1 LKKRFHIQILGQE
14 LSVVSD
20 AGEEHVAKV
29 VGYVTDKMT
38 EIGKASSNVTML
50 NAAILTAL
58 NIADEFLRIK
68 GAEEIV
74 TSQLE
79 SRYERLIN
87 LINEIR

>member
-1 LKKRFHIQILGQE
+1 MKERFHIQILGQE
-14 LSVVSD
+14 LSVLSD

-29 VGYVTDKMT
+29 VKYVTDKMS

-50 NAAILTAL
+50 NVAILTAL
-58 NIADEFLRIK
+58 NIADEFLQSK
-68 GAEEIV
+68 GAEEST

-87 LINEIR
+87 LINETC

>member
-1 LKKRFHIQILGQE
+1 MKKRFHIQILGQE

-29 VGYVTDKMT
+29 VKYVTDKMS
-38 EIGKASSNVTML
+38 EIGKTSSNVTML

-58 NIADEFLRIK
+58 NIADEFLRSK
-68 GAEEIV
+68 GAEAI
-74 TSQLE
+74 TASQLE
-79 SRYERLIN
+79 SRYDRLIS